1 MLKVKESKNYRFSI
15 FKEIDDWV
23 GLMKVGFGWLIL
35 IASIVLPLPA
45 SAEGLSV
52 RQQELEHL
60 LKHDCGSCHGM
71 SLQGGLGSSLLPD
84 DLKERSD
91 DALFLTIKQGLPG
104 LAMPPWGPLLSDSD
118 IQWLVERLRKGSI

>member
-1 MLKVKESKNYRFSI
+1 
-15 FKEIDDWV
+15 
-23 GLMKVGFGWLIL
+23 MKVGFSWLIL
-35 IASIVLPLPA
+35 AASIFLVLPV
-45 SAEGLSV
+45 SADSLSA

-71 SLQGGLGSSLLPD
+71 TLQGGLGSSLLPG

-91 DALFLTIKQGLPG
+91 DALFQAIKQGLPG

-118 IQWLVERLRKGSI
+118 IHWLVERLRKGSM

>member
-1 MLKVKESKNYRFSI
+1 
-15 FKEIDDWV
+15 
-23 GLMKVGFGWLIL
+23 MKVGFGWLIL
-35 IASIVLPLPA
+35 ISSIVLPLPA

-91 DALFLTIKQGLPG
+91 DALFLTIKQGLLG